1 MASDDTY
8 IEKITRRFGLL
19 DGKCPS
25 TPLPGYKLE
34 KNKGQASKAQIKDY
48 QRRVRLVL
56 YIAIMIRPNVAYV
69 AAQLSRFLTNP
80 SLDYLMAVN

>member
-1 MASDDTY
+1 VHDTY

-19 DGKCPS
+19 NRKCPS

-48 QRRVRLVL
+48 QRRVGLVL
-56 YIAIMIRPNVAYV
+56 YTAIIIRPDVAYT
-69 AAQLSRFLTNP
+69 AA
-80 SLDYLMAVN
+80 